1 MCGNMGGGS
10 GGGGS
15 TGGKASSGQRV
26 NKIDGVNGTTFT
38 SYQDIMSKSKNTIW
52 AEDTARPHGIFENER
67 GSVSVSGDKK
77 DRFALINSVNTAIVH
92 VRHIS
97 PDSYTKRDVTKLN
110 NTIKTIKNM
119 GYDTPL
125 TYTDNS
131 ETLIYVKRNRFTKNF

>member
-1 MCGNMGGGS
+1 MCGGGAFGGGS
-10 GGGGS
+10 AS
-15 TGGKASSGQRV
+15 TPNVAKV

-92 VRHIS
+92 VKHIS
-97 PDSYTKRDVTKLN
+97 PNSYTKRDVTKLN
-110 NTIKTIKNM
+110 STIKTIKNM